1 MSFTKFGVILA
12 SMEFVTV
19 YKALNL
25 GDAEL
30 MRTRLESAGFTVVIQ
45 NEDAVVGSEEG
56 ILVRVQ
62 EDKAEEARALLD
74 YKDDTAS

>member
-1 MSFTKFGVILA
+1 
-12 SMEFVTV
+12 MELVTV
-19 YKALNL
+19 YNALSV

-30 MRTRLESAGFTVVIQ
+30 MRTRLESAGLTVVIQ

-56 ILVRVQ
+56 ILVRVT

-74 YKDDTAS
+74 YKDESTS

>member
-1 MSFTKFGVILA
+1 
-12 SMEFVTV
+12 MEFVTV

-74 YKDDTAS
+74 YKDDTPS

>member
-1 MSFTKFGVILA
+1 MLWRHVA

-19 YKALNL
+19 YKALSV

-30 MRTRLESAGFTVVIQ
+30 MRTRLESAGFSVVIQ

-56 ILVRVQ
+56 ILVRVPD
-62 EDKAEEARALLD
+62 DKADEARALLD
-74 YKDDTAS
+74 YKDDAAS